1 MVVRYEIRS
10 SIAEPVVEM
19 CMSVC
24 CDYVAMAQGRLM
36 AVVFGTG
43 YNNDNE
49 RWYTRFSK
57 R

>member
-24 CDYVAMAQGRLM
+24 CDYVAMAQGRLV